1 MATGE
6 NNLAELL
13 FSMMKLKSELIDL
26 YCDILKITPEEKDIL
41 ILTYEIDGADS
52 VLDFLR
58 ELYKDFLKDK
68 ISKKDRTN

>member
-6 NNLAELL
+6 NNFAELL

-68 ISKKDRTN
+68 NSKKDRT